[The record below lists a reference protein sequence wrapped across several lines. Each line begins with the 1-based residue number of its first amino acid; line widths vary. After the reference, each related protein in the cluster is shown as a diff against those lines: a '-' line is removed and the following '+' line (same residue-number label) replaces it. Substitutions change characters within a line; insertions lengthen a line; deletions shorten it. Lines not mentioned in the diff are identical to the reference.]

1 MIHYDSINP
10 TVETILNKLVFLT
23 MRSLI
28 QFKDKDSFLEKK
40 EIYYTNTDEQNDKCI
55 NIKVP
60 ISRSKLL
67 PKVENFVSNV
77 KMDQEFRY

>member
-28 QFKDKDSFLEKK
+28 QFEDKDSFLEKK

>member
-1 MIHYDSINP
+1 MIHCDSINP
-10 TVETILNKLVFLT
+10 AVETILNKLVFLT

-28 QFKDKDSFLEKK
+28 QFEDKDSFIEKK

-67 PKVENFVSNV
+67 PKV
-77 KMDQEFRY
+77 

>member
-28 QFKDKDSFLEKK
+28 QFEDKDSFLEKK

-67 PKVENFVSNV
+67 PKV
-77 KMDQEFRY
+77 

>member
-1 MIHYDSINP
+1 MIHCDSINP

-28 QFKDKDSFLEKK
+28 QFEDKDSFLEKK

>member
-1 MIHYDSINP
+1 MIHCDSINP
-10 TVETILNKLVFLT
+10 AVETILNKLVFLI

-28 QFKDKDSFLEKK
+28 QFEDKESFLEKK
-40 EIYYTNTDEQNDKCI
+40 EIYYAITDEQNDKCI

-67 PKVENFVSNV
+67 PKV
-77 KMDQEFRY
+77 